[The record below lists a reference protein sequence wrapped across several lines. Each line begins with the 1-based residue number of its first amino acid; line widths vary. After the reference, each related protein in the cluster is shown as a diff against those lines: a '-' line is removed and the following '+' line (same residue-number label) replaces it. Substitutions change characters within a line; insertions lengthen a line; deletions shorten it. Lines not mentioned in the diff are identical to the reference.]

1 MRLRASDWPSVWG
14 WKAVDILLFRILYA
28 QTSLQKSDVMRESRS
43 ETTPLGVPKRH
54 STCSKNSSAKS
65 AAEVSS
71 RVGMNSAYFVNR
83 STTMRIA
90 LTRCPLR
97 VCKYSGKP
105 VIQSRLIALKG
116 SITTFVGIG
125 RGFNLPYGLCRWTA
139 FPGTVDT
146 LPHIPVHPR

>member
-54 STCSKNSSAKS
+54 STTSKKSSAKS

-83 STTMRIA
+83 STIVRIA
-90 LTRCPLR
+90 LKRCPLR
-97 VCKYSGKP
+97 FCLDSGSP
-105 VIQSRLIALKG
+105 VIQSRLISLKG
-116 SITTFVGIG
+116 SVATFVGIG
-125 RGFNLPYGLCRWTA
+125 KCFDLPTG
-139 FPGTVDT
+139 
-146 LPHIPVHPR
+146 